1 MLHDRH
7 PALRRRHTR
16 RRPGRHRYSTLS
28 SHETTPL
35 YGDRNV
41 GDVLCA
47 GVLFSVM
54 AGTMVA
60 GMPLGAWFTN
70 NFQYERI
77 IVPAGL
83 LSCGA
88 FAGIGL
94 SDSYVFPSVTELAAL
109 ILHYSDRATI
119 RWTDCVACL
128 SLKCVRVP
136 AGTRCFTA
144 ASSPTAWPLPSSTR
158 HREPSLLSS
167 HPWRSV
173 GRRRGSGGNRRTSCR
188 WRGRWGWACSRT

>member
-1 MLHDRH
+1 M
-7 PALRRRHTR
+7 
-16 RRPGRHRYSTLS
+16 
-28 SHETTPL
+28 
-35 YGDRNV
+35 
-41 GDVLCA
+41 CA

-94 SDSYVFPSVTELAAL
+94 SDSYVFSPQTGTLLRSFCITAIELL
-109 ILHYSDRATI
+109 FDGLT
-119 RWTDCVACL
+119 V
-128 SLKCVRVP
+128 
-136 AGTRCFTA
+136 
-144 ASSPTAWPLPSSTR
+144 WP
-158 HREPSLLSS
+158 
-167 HPWRSV
+167 V
-173 GRRRGSGGNRRTSCR
+173 
-188 WRGRWGWACSRT
+188 